1 MSDQHFPQQFGDR
14 LGADSGRQAGDG
26 GASAHALDDVVSA
39 LDAELCTSDI
49 VDYSGAHN
57 GLQVANRRGV
67 SRVATAV
74 DASRDTILAA
84 ADVGADLL
92 IVHHGL
98 FWGGVQPIRGVT
110 YDRLRLLFDHDIA
123 LYSTH
128 LPLDAHPELGNNAQ
142 LARALDLTP
151 TAPFAAHKGVAI
163 GVRGTADVSTDVLVA
178 RTTEYAQTYGGTVRT
193 SLPPQGRRTR
203 HWAMCTG
210 GGANSQTLQE
220 CYALG
225 VDTLITGEG
234 PHHTAVDAIEH
245 GLCIIYAGHYAT
257 ETLGVQAL
265 GAWLEA
271 RFALT
276 SSFILQP
283 TGL

>member
-1 MSDQHFPQQFGDR
+1 MSGQRFAQQFGDR
-14 LGADSGRQAGDG
+14 LGADSGRHTRDD

-39 LDAELCTSDI
+39 LDAELRTADI
-49 VDYSGAHN
+49 TDYGGALN

-74 DASRDTILAA
+74 DASRNTILAA
-84 ADVGADLL
+84 AELGADLL

-142 LARALDLTP
+142 LARALGLTP
-151 TAPFAAHKGVAI
+151 SAPFAEHKGVVVGA
-163 GVRGTADVSTDVLVA
+163 RGMADVSTEDLVT
-178 RTTEYAQTYGGTVRT
+178 RTTEYAKTYGGTVRT

-210 GGANSQTLQE
+210 GGANSQSLQE